1 MKAQVYNLNNEVVG
15 DIDLPAG
22 LFGVAWKEDLVLQ
35 VLRAHLANARRPWAH
50 AKDRSEVRG
59 GGRKPW
65 RQKGTGRARHGSIRS
80 PLWSGGGKAHGP
92 NKERDFTQKINKKMN
107 RAAIL
112 SVLSKKQLDGEV
124 RIIDSLGIAEPK
136 TKTLFASL
144 KVALELTP
152 RAKKCDV
159 LLIPSIE
166 QKEIFRASRNLVK
179 TKAVGAT
186 GINVEDLMNYKRV
199 FIDRAALPVMTR
211 HFSKVGS
218 GTTEVRSAENS

>member
-1 MKAQVYNLNNEVVG
+1 MKAQVYNLNNEAVG
-15 DIDLPAG
+15 DVELPAG

-35 VLRAHLANARRPWAH
+35 VLRAHLANARKPWAH

-65 RQKGTGRARHGSIRS
+65 RQKGTGRSRHGSIRS

-107 RAAIL
+107 RVAIL
-112 SVLSKKQLDGEV
+112 SLLSKKLSEGQV
-124 RIIDSLGIAEPK
+124 RIIDSLAVAAPK
-136 TKTLFASL
+136 TKMLFAAL
-144 KVALELTP
+144 KVALELKP

-159 LLIPSIE
+159 LLVPSND

-179 TKAVGAT
+179 TKAVDAV
-186 GINVEDLMNYKRV
+186 GINVPDLMNYKQV

-211 HFSKVGS
+211 HFS
-218 GTTEVRSAENS
+218 RSYESTK